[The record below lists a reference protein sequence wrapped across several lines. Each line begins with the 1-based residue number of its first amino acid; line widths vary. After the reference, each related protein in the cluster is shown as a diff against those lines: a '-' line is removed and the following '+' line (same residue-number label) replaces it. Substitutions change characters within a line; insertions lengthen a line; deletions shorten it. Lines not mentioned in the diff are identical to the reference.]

1 MQRAS
6 HATLLGYVIEGMP
19 QKLRVQE
26 QVLARERWGTLY
38 LDMFY
43 NGDAERAREDN
54 AFYLDGAA
62 LVARDFGRRGHLL
75 LPSFPTAAGTI
86 ASAVG
91 GIGLSVGGSAAGAAA
106 EGGDSQKAVKEQL
119 QKDAWSLLWFS
130 FLAMNTF
137 PFTPAVITW
146 LVRHAPWFPR
156 EWILPSQF
164 EQRRLES
171 LRRARAWSASRSSS
185 DEE

>member
-1 MQRAS
+1 MQVQQAS

-19 QKLRVQE
+19 QRLRVQE
-26 QVLARERWGTLY
+26 QVLARERWGALY

-43 NGDAERAREDN
+43 DGDAERAREDN

-75 LPSFPTAAGTI
+75 LPRFPTSTAGPISDDGPSTR
-86 ASAVG
+86 
-91 GIGLSVGGSAAGAAA
+91 AGV
-106 EGGDSQKAVKEQL
+106 EGRDSQKAVKEQL

-146 LVRHAPWFPR
+146 LVRYAPWFPR